1 MRDVQEAAKRVL
13 ILEDDYG
20 LRTSLRLFLEQEGY
34 VVGEADDAE
43 IALDLDA
50 AEPFDVMLVD
60 LMLGGIDGFTFIRS
74 VRPRTTAPIIV
85 ISARD
90 GSKDVVAALEAGA
103 DDYVRKPF
111 DVAEVRARIKAALRR
126 PDYPLVS
133 SAGGYTPVGGIVLD
147 STDGPLVFDPAAAT
161 LRRGSEDLHLT
172 STEFKLLLALTAG
185 PGRVMTRENLVSQ
198 MWPEGHHGDVRVVD
212 VHVSRLRNKVD
223 NDPVAG
229 GVISTVR
236 GLGYR
241 LDPR

>member
-1 MRDVQEAAKRVL
+1 M
-13 ILEDDYG
+13 
-20 LRTSLRLFLEQEGY
+20 
-34 VVGEADDAE
+34 
-43 IALDLDA
+43 
-50 AEPFDVMLVD
+50 
-60 LMLGGIDGFTFIRS
+60 
-74 VRPRTTAPIIV
+74 
-85 ISARD
+85 
-90 GSKDVVAALEAGA
+90 
-103 DDYVRKPF
+103 
-111 DVAEVRARIKAALRR
+111 
-126 PDYPLVS
+126 
-133 SAGGYTPVGGIVLD
+133 LD
-147 STDGPLVFDPAAAT
+147 STDGPLVFDPATAT

>member
-1 MRDVQEAAKRVL
+1 MPDVQEATRRVL

-34 VVGEADDAE
+34 VVGEAENAE
-43 IALDLDA
+43 TALELDA

-90 GSKDVVAALEAGA
+90 GATDVVAALEAGA

-111 DVAEVRARIKAALRR
+111 DVAEVRARIRAALRR
-126 PDYPLVS
+126 PDFPQLPAS
-133 SAGGYTPVGGIVLD
+133 GGYTLTNGIVLD
-147 STDGPLVFDPAAAT
+147 STDGPLVFDPEAAT
-161 LRRGSEDLHLT
+161 LRRGVEDLHLT
-172 STEFKLLLALTAG
+172 STEFKLLLALTTH
-185 PGRVMTRENLVSQ
+185 PGRVMTRENLVDQ
-198 MWPEGHHGDVRVVD
+198 MWPEGHHGDMRVVD
-212 VHVSRLRNKVD
+212 VHVSRLRTKVD
-223 NDPVAG
+223 TDPASG